1 MAFTLRA
8 VVASGALLVKVIVLP
23 LSAIVNPVD
32 ASIVTP
38 VEPEVFEFIMLVFDA
53 PAPTV
58 RLPSLLTLPSTSV
71 PVMVKLG

>member
-1 MAFTLRA
+1 

-23 LSAIVNPVD
+23 VSAIVNPVE
-32 ASIVTP
+32 AAMVTP
-38 VEPEVFEFIMLVFDA
+38 VEPEVFELIIDVVPL

-71 PVMVKLG
+71 PVIVKLG